1 MAGYRVKYNH
11 RIKASTILEVII
23 SMVIIMLVF
32 TIAMMISANVIRSSL
47 SVKKLYAEAVLQDL
61 LIKAEQ
67 SQETNTQT
75 FNIDDLRIEQEVKP
89 DINFS
94 NLLNIHLTAY
104 DINSG
109 KIAEVQKKVINKN
122 E

>member
-1 MAGYRVKYNH
+1 M
-11 RIKASTILEVII
+11 
-23 SMVIIMLVF
+23 
-32 TIAMMISANVIRSSL
+32 RSSL
-47 SVKKLYAEAVLQDL
+47 SAKKLYAQAVLQDL

-67 SQETNTQT
+67 SQEINTQT
-75 FNIDDLRIEQEVKP
+75 VNIDDLRIEQEVKP

-109 KIAEVQKKVINKN
+109 KIAEVQKIVINRN